1 MFDQLPSAANDPRWA
16 VTWNELGQGAPTLA
30 GLARVASEAM
40 ASRERPAGQNSPDLS
55 SVAKLSPEARCI
67 LHAAAKRGII
77 EVKGANRAFDAPG
90 RMLAVY
96 IETSA
101 DRTLIFRSR
110 DNPAYTIRFLAGF
123 RDLCAAG
130 LAMHHIY
137 TEFSLTREG
146 LELAATIPDNEVAE
160 LLALATDLGM
170 E

>member
-1 MFDQLPSAANDPRWA
+1 MFDHLPSAANDPRWA

-40 ASRERPAGQNSPDLS
+40 ADRQRSADPQSPP
-55 SVAKLSPEARCI
+55 KLSPEARCI
-67 LHAAAKRGII
+67 LHAAARRGII

-96 IETSA
+96 IETDA

-110 DNPAYTIRFLAGF
+110 ENPAYTIRFLAGF

-130 LAMHHIY
+130 LAMHQIY

-146 LELAATIPDNEVAE
+146 LELAATIPASEVAE